1 MKKPIKY
8 TILLLIT
15 VMIAI
20 VLGYPNSKPM
30 LNLVTRNEETNEIEY
45 LSVYSNKK
53 VKKIKEF
60 ESEKI
65 EILKTEP
72 GTFTFYISD
81 NRGLNKLNN
90 TVLRDSKG
98 MDVEI
103 NDDLNNILKLS
114 EKIEHDISKYEII
127 TFNNRYF
134 VIVGLNVNWQS
145 PNEFYEYDAKKM
157 TLNKLTTLQ
166 GIDVTGISLP
176 KE

>member
-20 VLGYPNSKPM
+20 VLGYPSSKPM

-60 ESEKI
+60 KSDKI
-65 EILKTEP
+65 EILKAEP

-166 GIDVTGISLP
+166 GVDVIGISLP

>member
-20 VLGYPNSKPM
+20 VLGYPSSKPM

-65 EILKTEP
+65 EILKAVP
-72 GTFTFYISD
+72 GTFTSYISD
-81 NRGLNKLNN
+81 NKILNKLNN
-90 TVLRDSKG
+90 TVLKDSKG

-103 NDDLNNILKLS
+103 TDDLNNILKLS
-114 EKIEHDISKYEII
+114 EKIEHDISKFEII

-145 PNEFYEYDAKKM
+145 PNEFYEYEAKHM

-166 GIDVTGISLP
+166 GVDVTGISLP

>member
-20 VLGYPNSKPM
+20 VLGYPSSKPM

-65 EILKTEP
+65 EILKAEP
-72 GTFTFYISD
+72 GIFT
-81 NRGLNKLNN
+81 
-90 TVLRDSKG
+90 
-98 MDVEI
+98 
-103 NDDLNNILKLS
+103 
-114 EKIEHDISKYEII
+114 
-127 TFNNRYF
+127 
-134 VIVGLNVNWQS
+134 
-145 PNEFYEYDAKKM
+145 
-157 TLNKLTTLQ
+157 
-166 GIDVTGISLP
+166 
-176 KE
+176 